1 MSLKD
6 TIHESLPL
14 KLAIT
19 AVILILIVLSGSIV
33 DADFGEVIE
42 NAGQAQ
48 IFLTQFLKP
57 EWSYFGDL
65 IEPMIATLAMSVAG
79 TVLGVIFAIPAA
91 FLGTEIVTR
100 NKVVTMI
107 FRAFFSL
114 IRTIPNLLLA
124 AIFVAIVGIGEFTG
138 VLTIAVFT
146 FGMVSQLVFAEIE
159 TIDLGPIEANESV
172 GATRFQLAVTS
183 VWPQVQTAVWQY
195 VFYAFEVNV
204 RASAVLGYV
213 GAGGIGVTLNT
224 ALGFRQYGRVSLIIL
239 FILVVI
245 FLVDWLSNYM
255 REEVL

>member
-1 MSLKD
+1 MLDGFFCVEWGGGANRVTTPIKIS
-6 TIHESLPL
+6 
-14 KLAIT
+14 
-19 AVILILIVLSGSIV
+19 VV
-33 DADFGEVIE
+33 
-42 NAGQAQ
+42 AQ
-48 IFLTQFLKP
+48 I
-57 EWSYFGDL
+57 
-65 IEPMIATLAMSVAG
+65 EPLFQMQS
-79 TVLGVIFAIPAA
+79 
-91 FLGTEIVTR
+91 
-100 NKVVTMI
+100 N
-107 FRAFFSL
+107 
-114 IRTIPNLLLA
+114 
-124 AIFVAIVGIGEFTG
+124 
-138 VLTIAVFT
+138 
-146 FGMVSQLVFAEIE
+146 
-159 TIDLGPIEANESV
+159 PIEANESV